1 MSDIAPG
8 PLTRVLVADDEETQ
22 RAGLAKM
29 IQSWGFAVET
39 AADGQEAL
47 DKLSSMAIHV
57 LVTDLMMPRMD
68 GFELLKR
75 LGASGNMPPAIVLT
89 AFGNIETAIQTM
101 HDLGAFFFVDKR
113 IQARALTVLFEREA
127 AQRRL
132 AEDSQSL

>member
-1 MSDIAPG
+1 MSNVASAPQ
-8 PLTRVLVADDEETQ
+8 TRVLVADDEENQ

-47 DKLSSMAIHV
+47 EKLNLMPVNV

-75 LGASGNMPPAIVLT
+75 LGAQPECSAG
-89 AFGNIETAIQTM
+89 
-101 HDLGAFFFVDKR
+101 D
-113 IQARALTVLFEREA
+113 RAHGLWKH
-127 AQRRL
+127 
-132 AEDSQSL
+132 